1 LVAEAVQKE
10 ITQATSSEAL
20 NPYDS
25 DENMPD
31 WARDSDQE
39 TEDRTYLNNQQAY
52 EDWKIRELRRIKR
65 GRDEQKAR
73 DLELQEIERR
83 RKMTDA
89 ERLEENLRLGS
100 DSTNRKELVAYKFMQ
115 RYYHKGAF
123 FRDD

>member
-1 LVAEAVQKE
+1 M
-10 ITQATSSEAL
+10 

-25 DENMPD
+25 DENLPD

-52 EDWKIRELRRIKR
+52 EDWKIRELSRIKR
-65 GRDEQKAR
+65 SRDEQKAR
-73 DLELQEIERR
+73 DFELQEIERR

-89 ERLEENLRLGS
+89 ERMEENLRLGS